1 MIETLRRSAA
11 HVFVRSLEIPSLST
25 DDQHHLL
32 KVLRVKST
40 DQITVSDGV
49 GSWITAT
56 ISKDGDVRATSE
68 LHVVERPKWALSIAF
83 APVKGEK
90 PELIVQKLTELG
102 IDEIIPLAPTARSVV
117 RWDTAKA
124 EKQTGRL
131 QRVANEAAMQSR
143 RVWLPVVQPVT
154 QLADLVLRT
163 DVAFAEPGGVE
174 VSAVHRTIVVGPE
187 GGFTPGELGDSV
199 GRVSLGESVLRA
211 ETAAIV
217 AGALMTR
224 CRRSGM

>member
-40 DQITVSDGV
+40 DQITVSNGV
-49 GSWITAT
+49 GAWITAT

-68 LHVVERPKWALSIAF
+68 LFVVEPPTWSLCVAF

-117 RWDTAKA
+117 RWDSVKA
-124 EKQTGRL
+124 EKQTARL
-131 QRVANEAAMQSR
+131 QRVANEASMQSR
-143 RVWLPVVQPVT
+143 RVWLPVVHPVT
-154 QLADLVLRT
+154 KLADLISRT
-163 DVAFAEPGGVE
+163 EVAFAEPGGVE
-174 VSAVHRTIVVGPE
+174 ITGFHRTIVIGPE
-187 GGFTPGELGDSV
+187 GGFAPEELDGSV
-199 GRVSLGESVLRA
+199 SRVSLGESVLRA

-224 CRRSGM
+224 CRRGEM

>member
-11 HVFVRSLEIPSLST
+11 HVFVRSLEIPSLSA

-187 GGFTPGELGDSV
+187 GGFTPDELDDSV

>member
-1 MIETLRRSAA
+1 VIETLRRSAA
-11 HVFVRSLEIPSLST
+11 HVFVQSLETPSLST

-40 DQITVSDGV
+40 DQITMSDGV
-49 GSWITAT
+49 GNWITAT
-56 ISKDGDVRATSE
+56 LTKDGDVRATSE
-68 LHVVERPKWALSIAF
+68 LFEVAPPKWSLCIAF

-117 RWDTAKA
+117 RWDAAKA
-124 EKQTGRL
+124 EKQTSRL
-131 QRVANEAAMQSR
+131 QRVANEASMQSR
-143 RVWLPVVQPVT
+143 RVWLPVVHPVT
-154 QLADLVLRT
+154 QLADLVSRSE
-163 DVAFAEPGGVE
+163 VAFAEPGGVE
-174 VSAVHRTIVVGPE
+174 VASVHRTIVVGPE
-187 GGFTPGELGDSV
+187 GGFAPDELNGSV
-199 GRVSLGESVLRA
+199 SRVSLGESVLRA

-224 CRRSGM
+224 CRRGEM

>member
-1 MIETLRRSAA
+1 VIETLRRSAA
-11 HVFVRSLEIPSLST
+11 HVFVRSLEIPSLSA

>member
-68 LHVVERPKWALSIAF
+68 PHVVERPKWALSIAF

-187 GGFTPGELGDSV
+187 GGFTPDELGDSV

>member
-11 HVFVRSLEIPSLST
+11 HVFVQSLETLVLST

-40 DQITVSDGV
+40 DQITVSNGV
-49 GSWITAT
+49 GAWITAT

-68 LHVVERPKWALSIAF
+68 LFIVEPPTWSLCVAF

-117 RWDTAKA
+117 RWDSAKA
-124 EKQTGRL
+124 EKQTARL
-131 QRVANEAAMQSR
+131 QRVANEASMQSR
-143 RVWLPVVQPVT
+143 RVWLPVVHPVT
-154 QLADLVLRT
+154 KLADLKSRT
-163 DVAFAEPGGVE
+163 EVAFAEPGGVE
-174 VSAVHRTIVVGPE
+174 ITGFHRTIVIGPE
-187 GGFTPGELGDSV
+187 GGFAPEELDGSV
-199 GRVSLGESVLRA
+199 SRVSLGESVLRA

-224 CRRSGM
+224 CRRGGM

>member
-11 HVFVRSLEIPSLST
+11 HVFVQSLETLVLST

-32 KVLRVKST
+32 KVLRAKST
-40 DQITVSDGV
+40 DQITVSNGV
-49 GSWITAT
+49 GAWITAT

-68 LHVVERPKWALSIAF
+68 LFVVEPPTWSLCVAF

-117 RWDTAKA
+117 RWDSAKA
-124 EKQTGRL
+124 EKQTARL
-131 QRVANEAAMQSR
+131 QRVANEASMQSR
-143 RVWLPVVQPVT
+143 RVWLPVVHPVT
-154 QLADLVLRT
+154 KLADLISRT
-163 DVAFAEPGGVE
+163 EVAFAEPGGVE
-174 VSAVHRTIVVGPE
+174 ITGFHRTIVIGPE
-187 GGFTPGELGDSV
+187 GGFAPEELDGSV
-199 GRVSLGESVLRA
+199 SRVSLGESVLRA

-224 CRRSGM
+224 CRRGGM

>member
-11 HVFVRSLEIPSLST
+11 HVFVQSLNAPSLSD

-40 DQITVSDGV
+40 DQITLSDGV
-49 GSWITAT
+49 GKWITASIT
-56 ISKDGDVRATSE
+56 KDGEVRATSE
-68 LHVVERPKWALSIAF
+68 LYSVEPPKWSLCIAF
-83 APVKGEK
+83 APIKGEK

-102 IDEIIPLAPTARSVV
+102 IDEIIPLAPTSRSVV
-117 RWDTAKA
+117 RWDAAKA

-131 QRVANEAAMQSR
+131 QRVANEASMQSR
-143 RVWLPVVQPVT
+143 RVWLPVVHPVT
-154 QLADLVLRT
+154 QLADLVSHAE
-163 DVAFAEPGGVE
+163 VAFAELGGVE
-174 VSAVHRTIVVGPE
+174 VAAVHRTIVVGPE
-187 GGFTPGELGDSV
+187 GGFDPDELDGSV
-199 GRVSLGESVLRA
+199 SRVSLGESVLRA

-224 CRRSGM
+224 CRRGEM

>member
-11 HVFVRSLEIPSLST
+11 HVFVQSLEAPSLND

-32 KVLRVKST
+32 KVLRVTES
-40 DQITVSDGV
+40 DQITLSNGI
-49 GSWITAT
+49 GGWITAT
-56 ISKDGDVRATSE
+56 ILRNGDIRATSE
-68 LHVVERPKWALSIAF
+68 LFLVEPPKWKLCIAF

-117 RWDTAKA
+117 RWDAAKE

-131 QRVANEAAMQSR
+131 QRVANEASMQSR
-143 RVWLPVVQPVT
+143 RVWLPVVHPVT
-154 QLADLVLRT
+154 QLSELVSRHQ
-163 DVAFAEPGGVE
+163 VAFAEPGGVE
-174 VSAVHRTIVVGPE
+174 VAAVHRTIVVGPE
-187 GGFTPGELGDSV
+187 GGFTPDELDGLVS
-199 GRVSLGESVLRA
+199 RVSLGESVLRA

-224 CRRSGM
+224 CRRGEM

>member
-1 MIETLRRSAA
+1 MIETLRQSAA
-11 HVFVRSLEIPSLST
+11 HVFVSSLDAPSLSD

-40 DQITVSDGV
+40 DQITVSNGL
-49 GSWITAT
+49 GAWITAT
-56 ISKDGDVRATSE
+56 MNKDGDVRATSE
-68 LHVVERPKWALSIAF
+68 LFVVEPPRWSLCIAF

-90 PELIVQKLTELG
+90 PEFIVQKLTELG

-117 RWDTAKA
+117 RWDVNKA

-131 QRVANEAAMQSR
+131 QRVANEASMQSR
-143 RVWLPVVQPVT
+143 RVWLPVVHPVT
-154 QLADLVLRT
+154 QLAGLVSRSE
-163 DVAFAEPGGVE
+163 VAFAEPGGVE
-174 VSAVHRTIVVGPE
+174 VAAVHRTIVVGPE
-187 GGFTPGELGDSV
+187 GGFDPDELDGLV

-224 CRRSGM
+224 CRRSEM

>member
-11 HVFVRSLEIPSLST
+11 HVFVQSLDAPSLSD

-40 DQITVSDGV
+40 DQITLSDGV
-49 GSWITAT
+49 GKWITAT
-56 ISKDGDVRATSE
+56 ITKDGEVRATSE
-68 LHVVERPKWALSIAF
+68 LYSVEPPKWSLCIAF
-83 APVKGEK
+83 APIKGEK

-102 IDEIIPLAPTARSVV
+102 IDEIVPLAPTSRSVV
-117 RWDTAKA
+117 RWDAAKA

-131 QRVANEAAMQSR
+131 QRVANEASMQSR
-143 RVWLPVVQPVT
+143 RVWLPVVHPVT
-154 QLADLVLRT
+154 QLADLVSRSEVT
-163 DVAFAEPGGVE
+163 FAELGGVE
-174 VSAVHRTIVVGPE
+174 VAAVHRTIVVGPE
-187 GGFTPGELGDSV
+187 GGFAPDELDGSV
-199 GRVSLGESVLRA
+199 SRVSLGESVLRA

-224 CRRSGM
+224 CRRGEM

>member
-1 MIETLRRSAA
+1 VIDDLRRSSA
-11 HVFVRSLEIPSLST
+11 HLFVASLENPVASE

-40 DQITVSDGV
+40 DQITVSNGV
-49 GSWITAT
+49 GAWITAT
-56 ISKDGDVRATSE
+56 INKDGDVLSTSE
-68 LHVVERPKWALSIAF
+68 LFVVEPPKWKLCIAF

-102 IDEIIPLAPTARSVV
+102 IDEIIPLAPTIRSVV

-124 EKQTGRL
+124 SKQTERL
-131 QRVANEAAMQSR
+131 QRVAHEASMQSR
-143 RVWLPVVQPVT
+143 RVWLPRVHPVT
-154 QLADLVLRT
+154 QLSELLQGSA
-163 DVAFAEPGGVE
+163 VAVAEPGGIE
-174 VSAVHRTIVVGPE
+174 ITSIHRSIVIGPE
-187 GGFTPGELGDSV
+187 GGFAPEELAQSTL
-199 GRVSLGESVLRA
+199 RVSLGESILRA

-224 CRRSGM
+224 CRRSDV

>member
-11 HVFVRSLEIPSLST
+11 HVFVRSLEIPSLSA

-187 GGFTPGELGDSV
+187 GGFTPDELGDSV

-224 CRRSGM
+224 CRRSDV

>member
-11 HVFVRSLEIPSLST
+11 HVFVQSLDAPSLSD

-40 DQITVSDGV
+40 DQITLSDGV
-49 GSWITAT
+49 GKWITASIT
-56 ISKDGDVRATSE
+56 KDGEVRATSE
-68 LHVVERPKWALSIAF
+68 LYSVEPPKWSLCIAF
-83 APVKGEK
+83 APIKGEK

-102 IDEIIPLAPTARSVV
+102 IDEIVPLAPTSRSVV
-117 RWDTAKA
+117 RWDAAKA

-131 QRVANEAAMQSR
+131 QRVANEASMQSR
-143 RVWLPVVQPVT
+143 RVWLPVVHPVT
-154 QLADLVLRT
+154 QLADLVSRSEVT
-163 DVAFAEPGGVE
+163 FAELGGVE
-174 VSAVHRTIVVGPE
+174 VAAVHRTIVVGPE
-187 GGFTPGELGDSV
+187 GGFAPDELDGSV
-199 GRVSLGESVLRA
+199 SRVSLGESVLRA

-224 CRRSGM
+224 CRRGEM

>member
-11 HVFVRSLEIPSLST
+11 HVFVQSLETLVLST
-25 DDQHHLL
+25 DDHHHLL

-40 DQITVSDGV
+40 DQITVSNGV

-68 LHVVERPKWALSIAF
+68 LFVVEPPTWSLCVAF

-117 RWDTAKA
+117 RWDSAKA
-124 EKQTGRL
+124 EKQTARL
-131 QRVANEAAMQSR
+131 QRVANEASMQSR
-143 RVWLPVVQPVT
+143 RVWLPVVHPVT
-154 QLADLVLRT
+154 KLADLISRT
-163 DVAFAEPGGVE
+163 EVAFAEPGGVE
-174 VSAVHRTIVVGPE
+174 VTGFHRTIVIGPE
-187 GGFTPGELGDSV
+187 GGFAPEELDGSV
-199 GRVSLGESVLRA
+199 SRVSLGESVLRA

-224 CRRSGM
+224 CRRGEM

>member
-11 HVFVRSLEIPSLST
+11 HVFVQSLDAPSLSD

-40 DQITVSDGV
+40 DQITVSNGF
-49 GSWITAT
+49 GAWITAT
-56 ISKDGDVRATSE
+56 INKDGDVLATSE
-68 LHVVERPKWALSIAF
+68 LFVVEPPKWKLCVAF

-102 IDEIIPLAPTARSVV
+102 IDEIIPLAPTSRSVV
-117 RWDTAKA
+117 RWDAAKA
-124 EKQTGRL
+124 EKQTSRL
-131 QRVANEAAMQSR
+131 QRVANEASMQSR
-143 RVWLPVVQPVT
+143 RVWLPVVHPVT
-154 QLADLVLRT
+154 QLADLVSRSE
-163 DVAFAEPGGVE
+163 VAFAEPGGVE
-174 VSAVHRTIVVGPE
+174 VAAAHRTIVVGPE
-187 GGFTPGELGDSV
+187 GGFAPDELDGSV
-199 GRVSLGESVLRA
+199 SRVSLGESVLRA

-224 CRRSGM
+224 CRRGEM

>member
-1 MIETLRRSAA
+1 VIETLRRSAA
-11 HVFVRSLEIPSLST
+11 HVFVRSLEIPSLSA

-163 DVAFAEPGGVE
+163 DVSFADPGGVE

>member
-11 HVFVRSLEIPSLST
+11 HVFVQSLETPSLST

-32 KVLRVKST
+32 KVLRVKSI
-40 DQITVSDGV
+40 DQITISDGV

-56 ISKDGDVRATSE
+56 ISKDGEVRTTSE
-68 LHVVERPKWALSIAF
+68 LYSVEPPKWKLCIAF

-117 RWDTAKA
+117 RWDAAKS
-124 EKQTGRL
+124 EKQTARL
-131 QRVANEAAMQSR
+131 QRVANEASMQSR
-143 RVWLPVVQPVT
+143 RVWLPVVHPVT
-154 QLADLVLRT
+154 KLVDLITRG

-187 GGFTPGELGDSV
+187 GGFAPEEVDKSV
-199 GRVSLGESVLRA
+199 IRVSLGESVLRA

>member
-11 HVFVRSLEIPSLST
+11 HVFVQSLNAPSLSD

-40 DQITVSDGV
+40 DQITLSDGV
-49 GSWITAT
+49 GKWITASIT
-56 ISKDGDVRATSE
+56 KDGEVRATSE
-68 LHVVERPKWALSIAF
+68 LYSVEPPKWSLCIAF
-83 APVKGEK
+83 APIKGEK

-102 IDEIIPLAPTARSVV
+102 IDEIIPLAPTSRSVV
-117 RWDTAKA
+117 RWDAAKA

-131 QRVANEAAMQSR
+131 QRVANEASMQSR
-143 RVWLPVVQPVT
+143 RVWLPVVHPVT
-154 QLADLVLRT
+154 QLADLVSRAE
-163 DVAFAEPGGVE
+163 VAFAELGGVE
-174 VSAVHRTIVVGPE
+174 VAAVHRTIVVGPE
-187 GGFTPGELGDSV
+187 GGFDPDELDGSV
-199 GRVSLGESVLRA
+199 SRVSLGESVLRA

-224 CRRSGM
+224 CRRGEM

>member
-1 MIETLRRSAA
+1 VIETLRRSAA
-11 HVFVRSLEIPSLST
+11 HVFVRSLETPDIST

-40 DQITVSDGV
+40 DQITVSDGA
-49 GSWITAT
+49 GKWILAIIT
-56 ISKDGDVRATSE
+56 KDGDVRVTSE
-68 LHVVERPKWALSIAF
+68 IFLVEPPKWKLCIAF

-102 IDEIIPLAPTARSVV
+102 IDEVIPLAPTTRSVV
-117 RWDTAKA
+117 RWDSAKA
-124 EKQTGRL
+124 EKQTSRL
-131 QRVANEAAMQSR
+131 QRVANEASMQSR
-143 RVWLPVVQPVT
+143 RVWLPVVHPVT
-154 QLADLVLRT
+154 QLADLVSRT
-163 DVAFAEPGGVE
+163 EIAFAEPGGVE
-174 VSAVHRTIVVGPE
+174 VAAVHRTIVIGPE
-187 GGFTPGELGDSV
+187 GGFTPDELDKSFV
-199 GRVSLGESVLRA
+199 RVSLGESVLRA

>member
-11 HVFVRSLEIPSLST
+11 HVFVQSLEIPSLSA

-32 KVLRVKST
+32 KVLRIKST
-40 DQITVSDGV
+40 DQITISDGV

-56 ISKDGDVRATSE
+56 ISKDGEVRTTSE
-68 LHVVERPKWALSIAF
+68 LYSVEPPKWKLCIAF

-117 RWDTAKA
+117 RWDAAKS
-124 EKQTGRL
+124 EKQTARL
-131 QRVANEAAMQSR
+131 QRVANEASMQSR
-143 RVWLPVVQPVT
+143 RVWLPVVHPVT
-154 QLADLVLRT
+154 KLVDLITRG

-187 GGFTPGELGDSV
+187 GGFDHEEVGMSV
-199 GRVSLGESVLRA
+199 IRVSLGESVLRA

-224 CRRSGM
+224 CRRGGM

>member
-11 HVFVRSLEIPSLST
+11 HVFVQSLETLVLST

-40 DQITVSDGV
+40 DQITVSNGV
-49 GSWITAT
+49 GAWITAT

-68 LHVVERPKWALSIAF
+68 LFVVEPPTWSLCVAF

-90 PELIVQKLTELG
+90 PELIVQKLTELE

-117 RWDTAKA
+117 RWDSVKA
-124 EKQTGRL
+124 EKQTARL
-131 QRVANEAAMQSR
+131 QRVANEASMQSR
-143 RVWLPVVQPVT
+143 RVWLPVVHPVT
-154 QLADLVLRT
+154 KLADLISRT
-163 DVAFAEPGGVE
+163 EVAFAEPGGVE
-174 VSAVHRTIVVGPE
+174 ITGFHRTIVIGPE
-187 GGFTPGELGDSV
+187 GGFAPEELDGSV
-199 GRVSLGESVLRA
+199 SRVSLGESVLRA

-224 CRRSGM
+224 CRRGEM

>member
-11 HVFVRSLEIPSLST
+11 HVFVQSLETPNIST

-32 KVLRVKST
+32 KVLRVKAT
-40 DQITVSDGV
+40 DQITVSNGV
-49 GSWITAT
+49 GAWITAT
-56 ISKDGDVRATSE
+56 ITKDGDVCATSE
-68 LHVVERPKWALSIAF
+68 LFVIEPPKWSLCIAF

-102 IDEIIPLAPTARSVV
+102 IDEIIPLAPTVRSVV
-117 RWDTAKA
+117 RWDSAKA
-124 EKQTGRL
+124 AKQTGRL
-131 QRVANEAAMQSR
+131 QRVANEASMQSR
-143 RVWLPVVQPVT
+143 RVWLPVVHPVT
-154 QLADLVLRT
+154 QLADLASRHE
-163 DVAFAEPGGVE
+163 VAFAEPGGVE

-187 GGFTPGELGDSV
+187 GGFAPEELAQSTN
-199 GRVSLGESVLRA
+199 RVSLGESVLRA

-224 CRRSGM
+224 YRRGEM

>member
-11 HVFVRSLEIPSLST
+11 HVFVQSLETLVLST

-40 DQITVSDGV
+40 DQITVSNGV
-49 GSWITAT
+49 GAWITAT

-68 LHVVERPKWALSIAF
+68 LFVVEPPTWSLCVAF

-117 RWDTAKA
+117 RWDSVKA
-124 EKQTGRL
+124 EKQTARL
-131 QRVANEAAMQSR
+131 QRVANEASMQSR
-143 RVWLPVVQPVT
+143 RVWLPVVHPVT
-154 QLADLVLRT
+154 KLADLISRT
-163 DVAFAEPGGVE
+163 EVAFAEPGGVE
-174 VSAVHRTIVVGPE
+174 ITDFHRTIVIGPE
-187 GGFTPGELGDSV
+187 GGFAPEELDGSV
-199 GRVSLGESVLRA
+199 SRVSLGESVLRA

-224 CRRSGM
+224 CRRGGM

>member
-11 HVFVRSLEIPSLST
+11 HVFVQSLETPSLST

-32 KVLRVKST
+32 KVLRVKSI
-40 DQITVSDGV
+40 DQITISDGV

-56 ISKDGDVRATSE
+56 ISKDGEVRTTSE
-68 LHVVERPKWALSIAF
+68 LYSVEPPKWKLCIAF

-117 RWDTAKA
+117 RWDAAKS
-124 EKQTGRL
+124 EKQTARL
-131 QRVANEAAMQSR
+131 QRVANEASMQSR
-143 RVWLPVVQPVT
+143 RVWLPVVHPVT
-154 QLADLVLRT
+154 KLVDLITRG

-187 GGFTPGELGDSV
+187 GGFDPEEVDLSV
-199 GRVSLGESVLRA
+199 IRVSLGESVLRA

-217 AGALMTR
+217 AGALMTQ

>member
-11 HVFVRSLEIPSLST
+11 HVFVQSLETPNIST

-32 KVLRVKST
+32 KVLRVKAT
-40 DQITVSDGV
+40 DQITVSNGV
-49 GSWITAT
+49 GAWITAT
-56 ISKDGDVRATSE
+56 ITKDGDVCATSE
-68 LHVVERPKWALSIAF
+68 LFVVEPPKWSLCIAF

-102 IDEIIPLAPTARSVV
+102 IDEIIPLAPTVRSVV
-117 RWDTAKA
+117 RWDSAKA
-124 EKQTGRL
+124 AKQTGRL
-131 QRVANEAAMQSR
+131 QRVANEASMQSR
-143 RVWLPVVQPVT
+143 RVWLPVVHPVT
-154 QLADLVLRT
+154 QLADLASRHE
-163 DVAFAEPGGVE
+163 VAFAEPGGVE

-187 GGFTPGELGDSV
+187 GGFTPEELAQSTN
-199 GRVSLGESVLRA
+199 RVSLGESVLRA

-224 CRRSGM
+224 YRRGEM

>member
-1 MIETLRRSAA
+1 MIETLRRSTA
-11 HVFVRSLEIPSLST
+11 HVFVQSLDVPSLSD

-49 GSWITAT
+49 GKWITAT
-56 ISKDGDVRATSE
+56 INKDGDVLATSE
-68 LHVVERPKWALSIAF
+68 LFVVEPPKWKLCVAF

-117 RWDTAKA
+117 RWDAAKT

-131 QRVANEAAMQSR
+131 QRVANEASMQSR
-143 RVWLPVVQPVT
+143 RVWLPVVHPVT
-154 QLADLVLRT
+154 QLADLVSRSE
-163 DVAFAEPGGVE
+163 VAFAELGGVE
-174 VSAVHRTIVVGPE
+174 AAHRTIVVGPE
-187 GGFTPGELGDSV
+187 GGFAPDELDGSV
-199 GRVSLGESVLRA
+199 SRVSLGESVLRA

-224 CRRSGM
+224 CRRGEM